1 MLITKKLVKFNNLI
15 IKISKQ
21 TNNLKDLSENRWGY
35 KYGKKTTESFIQPNK
50 KNKKKTQT

>member
-1 MLITKKLVKFNNLI
+1 MLITKKLIKFNNII

-35 KYGKKTTESFIQPNK
+35 KYGKKTTESFI
-50 KNKKKTQT
+50 